1 MAYEGALLLDPTRKA
16 ILTQPTRLTS
26 LAQIG
31 RDRVT
36 ALLSGRLGHDTMAY
50 HVALRASP
58 CDLATWAKPLPS
70 RPAGTV
76 GGATGRAASR
86 GPSSRWLGEDMDP
99 QSDSGGYRRP
109 AMALAPG

>member
-76 GGATGRAASR
+76 GGAIWKGRITRPFQSLA
-86 GPSSRWLGEDMDP
+86 GGGYGP